1 MGRQQVAGALL
12 ATSACAAAAGVLLDV
27 AVEARL
33 YAALGEATEWFNAR
47 AAWKHRL
54 DAFVAD
60 GTIDAATAERWAD
73 RIEADD
79 SPLDEEV
86 RESARAY
93 ARRLIEQA
101 RDLYEGEPLSVA
113 DQLAALREGRRHRR
127 G

>member
-1 MGRQQVAGALL
+1 M
-12 ATSACAAAAGVLLDV
+12 DV